1 MDDKQKK
8 LIGEISYTLIHS
20 GIGWLPKTDKEW
32 AAAEVLFKTNPE
44 LPKQMGRP
52 VDLYDYWWTI
62 LWCALVLQSGLADDK
77 NGNPIYDRAFSL
89 TAQAMEDA
97 SVTKVV
103 DEKAIEKRWYND
115 KNPFRDFD
123 FAQKAPRLTAVIE
136 EFINRWHLKSG
147 FKKFFPD
154 KPS

>member
-8 LIGEISYTLIHS
+8 LIGRISDTLIHS

-32 AAAEVLFKTNPE
+32 AAAEVLFKTDPE

-52 VDLYDYWWTI
+52 VDPDDYWWTI
-62 LWCALVLQSGLADDK
+62 LWCALVLQSGLADDE
-77 NGNPIYDRAFSL
+77 NGKPSNKMAFSL

-97 SVTKVV
+97 SVKKVV
-103 DEKAIEKRWYND
+103 EEETIAWRWYND

-123 FAQKAPRLTAVIE
+123 FAQKDPRLTAVIE
-136 EFINRWHLKSG
+136 EFVSRWHLKSG

-154 KPS
+154 KPT